1 MSKRIKKYFGNG
13 GVKDM
18 CYLISIIIILGKIL
32 IASGMY
38 REKFAKVEESIK
50 RMDIVCRDI
59 SSIKTNQARILVILQ
74 GKYKIK

>member
-1 MSKRIKKYFGNG
+1 MSKKLKKYFGNG
-13 GVKDM
+13 GIKDM
-18 CYLISIIIILGKIL
+18 CYIITVLIILGKIL

-59 SSIKTNQARILVILQ
+59 SSIKTNQARILEILQ

>member
-50 RMDIVCRDI
+50 RMDIVCNDI
-59 SSIKTNQARILVILQ
+59 SSIKTNQARILEILQ

>member
-1 MSKRIKKYFGNG
+1 MSKKLKKYFSNG

-18 CYLISIIIILGKIL
+18 CYIITVLIILGKIL

-59 SSIKTNQARILVILQ
+59 SSIKTNQARILEILQ